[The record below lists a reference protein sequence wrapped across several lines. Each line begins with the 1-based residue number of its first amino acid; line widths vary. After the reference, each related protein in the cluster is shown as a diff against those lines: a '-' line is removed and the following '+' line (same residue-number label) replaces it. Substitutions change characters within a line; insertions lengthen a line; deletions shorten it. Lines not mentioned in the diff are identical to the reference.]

1 MANCTSFGKGVYVLT
16 GLSSFT
22 GNATTS
28 ATGVTFVLTCSTRTG
43 NVTLPSLCAPG
54 QTGGSIE
61 VKGGATLNVSMDSPP
76 FYASICLGLAIVS
89 DPNNT
94 GGISVNG
101 NSGNGNNG
109 GRLNVTGSIYL
120 RSGTLT
126 YGGGPGLTVNGN
138 ILVGNYAGN
147 GNPGVLQAQGCNFG
161 AGPPGGGIYLLH

>member
-22 GNATTS
+22 GNSTTS

-61 VKGGATLNVSMDSPP
+61 VKGGATAERVH
-76 FYASICLGLAIVS
+76 GLAS
-89 DPNNT
+89 LLRQHLPRP
-94 GGISVNG
+94 GHRQRPEQHRRPLGQRH
-101 NSGNGNNG
+101 SGNGNNG

-126 YGGGPGLTVNGN
+126 YGGGPDLTVNGN

-161 AGPPGGGIYLLH
+161 AGPPGGGIHLLH